1 MDLLSIEFYGTPDG
15 SVMIQQDDRPLEIY
29 DQSKKEFTSL
39 MIDQIS
45 TFYPEAFRALSE
57 HYKASSKNPEYY
69 QFLMVH
75 RFIRCNFKE
84 FDNQQDVDHH
94 GVFRFEFVSCPLRG
108 ECKHCGVICQPK
120 FNSSLS
126 DREKEV
132 MQMYYESYKPE
143 EIAERLFIS
152 PATVLK
158 HKRNSLE
165 KLGLHKLSEFIFY
178 ASRNKLFDNE

>member
-15 SVMIQQDDRPLEIY
+15 QVMIQQLDKPLEIY
-29 DQSKKEFTSL
+29 EQSNKAFTVL
-39 MIDQIS
+39 MIDRIS
-45 TFYPEAFRALSE
+45 TFYPEAFKKLSE
-57 HYKASSKNPEYY
+57 HYKASAKNPGYY
-69 QFLMVH
+69 QFLIVH

-94 GVFRFEFVSCPLRG
+94 GIFRFEFVSCPLRG
-108 ECKHCGVICQPK
+108 ECQYCGIICQPK

-126 DREKEV
+126 DREKDV
-132 MQMYYESYKPE
+132 MRMYFESYKPE
-143 EIAERLFIS
+143 EIAEKLFIS

-165 KLGLHKLSEFIFY
+165 KLGLHKLSEFISF
-178 ASRNKLFDNE
+178 ASRNKLFNND